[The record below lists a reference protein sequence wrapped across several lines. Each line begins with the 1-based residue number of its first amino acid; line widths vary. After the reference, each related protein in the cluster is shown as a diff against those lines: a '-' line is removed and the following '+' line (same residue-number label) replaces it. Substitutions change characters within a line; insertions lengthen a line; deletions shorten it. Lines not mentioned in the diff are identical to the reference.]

1 MSVGDTCYYS
11 IQGQTT
17 SEWEVGLGTYSS
29 ANTLTRTTI
38 YSSSNAGSAVTFS
51 AGTKNVFLTLVAS
64 RSIQLDA
71 SGNVTPATGT
81 YTRTTIT
88 ATAGQTSFTAN
99 YTVNYVQVYVN
110 GILLNSADYT
120 ATTGTTVVLAAAA
133 AAGDIVD
140 VLAINIGTFT
150 GGVTITGTPTNGQIA
165 TWTGSSSIQGTT
177 ILPTANGGT
186 GASLSPTTAGNTIFS
201 TDGTNWSSTAK
212 IVRGTSVST
221 ATTSFTAS
229 ISGTTMTVT
238 AVASGTIAVGQLITG
253 TGVTAGTTITALG
266 TGSGSTGTYTVS
278 TSQTVASTTITI
290 VGVDFTGIPSW
301 AKRIT
306 VMLNGVS
313 VSGASQIQVQIGSG
327 SITTT
332 GYTSAAS
339 NAQGTALAVVTSTTG
354 FTTGGANAANVH
366 YTTFN
371 IVNPSGFVY
380 QLFGNGNI
388 NSSGTFTVY
397 YASGTVTLSGT
408 IDRLRLTT
416 VNGTDTFDAG
426 SVNILYE

>member
-1 MSVGDTCYYS
+1 MAFITADRVLDSSTSTGTGAFVVSGTPAAGYQTFSAVMSVGDTCYYS

-38 YSSSNAGSAVTFS
+38 YSSSNAGAAVTFS
-51 AGTKNVFLTLVAS
+51 AGTKNVFITMVAL
-64 RSIQLDA
+64 RSPQLNA
-71 SGNVTPATGT
+71 SGNVTA
-81 YTRTTIT
+81 
-88 ATAGQTSFTAN
+88 
-99 YTVNYVQVYVN
+99 
-110 GILLNSADYT
+110 L
-120 ATTGTTVVLAAAA
+120 
-133 AAGDIVD
+133 
-140 VLAINIGTFT
+140 
-150 GGVTITGTPTNGQIA
+150 GTPTSVNLTNA
-165 TWTGSSSIQGTT
+165 TNLPLASGVSGT
-177 ILPTANGGT
+177 LPTANGGL
-186 GASLSPTTAGNTIFS
+186 GASVSPTTAGNTIFS
-201 TDGTNWSSTAK
+201 TDGTNWSSTQK

-221 ATTSFTAS
+221 TTTSFTAS

-301 AKRIT
+301 VKRIT
-306 VMLNGVS
+306 VMLVGVS
-313 VSGASQIQVQIGSG
+313 VSGTSQIQVQIGSG

-339 NAQGTALAVVTSTTG
+339 NNQGSALAVVTSTTG
-354 FTTGGANAANVH
+354 FTTGGANAANLH

-388 NSSGTFTVY
+388 NSAGTFSVY
-397 YASGTVTLSGT
+397 LASGTVTLSGA